1 MYSIINF
8 VYKLPHKLSNEL
20 GLGGMQAIVALFFQK
35 QIFANSIQN
44 LHKSKYQSFWSCLT
58 VLIFLLFA

>member
-44 LHKSKYQSFWSCLT
+44 LHKSKYQSF
-58 VLIFLLFA
+58 